1 MVAVTTAA
9 ARTAAYRATI
19 IITISNYPTIHLC
32 YFLDFLKFRLMYR
45 HSGSVAIPASNYV
58 LKILERILMNVPCR
72 YVSAIKIKHNSV
84 KNAENDSSCYASA
97 VARRPPLPNARER
110 QNKHPEIVHL
120 STKTPKPECSER
132 ITSPCSIHGWRH
144 CPKAPNFLALLQ
156 PQNSL
161 MRLLL

>member
-1 MVAVTTAA
+1 MVAATTAA

-19 IITISNYPTIHLC
+19 IITISNYPTVHLR
-32 YFLDFLKFRLMYR
+32 YFLNFLEFRLMYR

-58 LKILERILMNVPCR
+58 LKILEKILMNVLCWLVR
-72 YVSAIKIKHNSV
+72 QRNKNNNV
-84 KNAENDSSCYASA
+84 KNVENDPSCCASA

-132 ITSPCSIHGWRH
+132 ITSPCLIHGRRH

>member
-58 LKILERILMNVPCR
+58 LKILEKILMNVLCW
-72 YVSAIKIKHNSV
+72 YVSAIKIIRLKMLRTTPPVVRRLWPDALRFQMLGSVRINILKSYIYQPKHQ
-84 KNAENDSSCYASA
+84 K
-97 VARRPPLPNARER
+97 PNA
-110 QNKHPEIVHL
+110 L
-120 STKTPKPECSER
+120 SE
-132 ITSPCSIHGWRH
+132 
-144 CPKAPNFLALLQ
+144 
-156 PQNSL
+156 
-161 MRLLL
+161 